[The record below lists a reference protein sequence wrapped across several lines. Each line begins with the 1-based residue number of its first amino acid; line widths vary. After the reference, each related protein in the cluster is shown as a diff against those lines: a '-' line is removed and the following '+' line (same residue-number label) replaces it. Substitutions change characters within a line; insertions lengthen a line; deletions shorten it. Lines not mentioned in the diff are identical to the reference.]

1 MSYFNVFR
9 INLKKNSFIFDIST
23 VEFVKYQFL
32 TNTVNFGIRFAVT
45 KGPES
50 AFSEDPGPGWDP
62 LPKMCLNP

>member
-1 MSYFNVFR
+1 MSYFNVLR

-23 VEFVKYQFL
+23 IVFVKYQFL

-50 AFSEDPGPGWDP
+50 PFSEDLGPGWNP
-62 LPKMCLNP
+62 FPKMCLNP